1 MGFRCFRGILEVWR
15 AFFGVEEGV
24 LRRGKKGDEGDEADS
39 LRKAAKR
46 WERKCLEKG
55 VAGFMTER

>member
-1 MGFRCFRGILEVWR
+1 MFQGDSGGSGGRFSG
-15 AFFGVEEGV
+15 GGGV
-24 LRRGKKGDEGDEADS
+24 LRRGEKGDEGEEADS